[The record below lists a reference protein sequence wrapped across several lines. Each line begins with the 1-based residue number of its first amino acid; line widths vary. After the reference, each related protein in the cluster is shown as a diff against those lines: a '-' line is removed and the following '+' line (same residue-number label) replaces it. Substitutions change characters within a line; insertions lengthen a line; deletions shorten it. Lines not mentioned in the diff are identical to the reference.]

1 MIFLRLVLLG
11 PPGAGKGTQASA
23 IISKYSIPHISTGD
37 IFRANIKNGT
47 KLGKQVE
54 AYMNKG
60 LLVPDELVVS
70 IVKDRLTEED
80 CKDGF
85 LLDGFPRTVNQAEA
99 LDEELKKMNL
109 KLDKV
114 VNIQVGKEILIERAI
129 GRRICKNC
137 GATYHIKFNPPK
149 EENICDKCGG
159 KLHQRDDDK
168 VETVEKR
175 IEVYHEQT
183 KPLIEYYDK
192 KGLLLNVDGTK
203 PVEEVFNEIIAS
215 LEGDS

>member
-1 MIFLRLVLLG
+1 LRLVLLG

-47 KLGKQVE
+47 ELGKQVE

>member
-1 MIFLRLVLLG
+1 MRLVLLG

-37 IFRANIKNGT
+37 IFRENIKKGT
-47 KLGKQVE
+47 DLGKQVE

-70 IVKDRLTEED
+70 IVKDRLTKED
-80 CKDGF
+80 CKEGF

-99 LDEELKKMNL
+99 LDEELKNMNL

-114 VNIQVGKEILIERAI
+114 INIKVGKDILIERAI

-137 GATYHIKFNPPK
+137 GATFHIKFNPPK
-149 EENICDKCGG
+149 EENVCDKCGG
-159 KLHQRDDDK
+159 ELHQRDDDT

-183 KPLIEYYDK
+183 KPLIDYYDK
-192 KGLLLNVDGTK
+192 KGLLLNVDGSK

-215 LEGDS
+215 LEGDF

>member
-1 MIFLRLVLLG
+1 MRLVLLG

-23 IISKYSIPHISTGD
+23 IVKKYSIPHISTGD

-47 KLGKQVE
+47 ELGKQVE

-99 LDEELKKMNL
+99 LDKELKDMEL

-114 VNIQVGKEILIERAI
+114 INIEVGKEILIERAI
-129 GRRICKNC
+129 GRRICKSC
-137 GATYHIKFNPPK
+137 GATFHVKFSPPK

-159 KLHQRDDDK
+159 ELYQRDDDT

-183 KPLIEYYDK
+183 KPLIDYYDK
-192 KGLLLNVDGTK
+192 KDLLLNVDGTK
-203 PVEEVFNEIIAS
+203 SIEEVFNDVVAA
-215 LEGDS
+215 LEGDF